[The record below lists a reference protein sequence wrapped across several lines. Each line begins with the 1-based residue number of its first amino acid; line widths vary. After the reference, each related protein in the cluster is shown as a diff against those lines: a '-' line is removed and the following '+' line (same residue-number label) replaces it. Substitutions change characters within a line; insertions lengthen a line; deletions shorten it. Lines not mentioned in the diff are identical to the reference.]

1 VATLDDGAAVRRLL
15 DRFGFGP
22 RPGELASAKAAG
34 FRATVAALL
43 DPAAPAHDTG
53 AVATPPP
60 NLGAAVLRP
69 GAAAKQQDPA
79 AKKQAQRAIAA
90 QELTLAGWWLDRMVA
105 TEAPFVERMT
115 WFWHGHFATSEQKVR
130 SPQLMQRQNETFRQ
144 QGTGSLITLAKSM
157 IVDPAMMVWL
167 DAQQNSVRAPN
178 ENLAREAMELFLLG
192 IGHYTEDDVRAAARA
207 LTGWTVDR
215 ATGTTRLVPRRHDNK
230 SKTILGAT
238 QNFDADSFVEL
249 VLSQAASPRFVA
261 GRIWYRLVSTTPPQA
276 DVLDRL
282 VAGYGP
288 NRDVHGLLTALAAE
302 PAFVDTAQ
310 TMVKQPVEWLVG
322 LLRAVGV
329 KPGQLPP
336 TAVHTVVNGLRALGQ
351 VPFEPPNVG
360 GWPADVAWLTTSAAL
375 TRLRL
380 AGALAA
386 RVDLTSVSAASS
398 AARPE
403 AVRVLLGVDAWSDRT
418 KAALAKVADD
428 ARQLFAIAAC
438 APEYIVSQ

>member
-1 VATLDDGAAVRRLL
+1 
-15 DRFGFGP
+15 
-22 RPGELASAKAAG
+22 
-34 FRATVAALL
+34 
-43 DPAAPAHDTG
+43 
-53 AVATPPP
+53 
-60 NLGAAVLRP
+60 VLRP
-69 GAAAKQQDPA
+69 GAAKQDAA
-79 AKKQAQRAIAA
+79 AKKQAVRAIAS
-90 QELTLAGWWLDRMVA
+90 QELTLAGWWLERMVA
-105 TEAPFVERMT
+105 TEAPLVERMT

-130 SPQLMQRQNETFRQ
+130 SPRLMQHQNETFRQ
-144 QGTGSLITLAKSM
+144 QGTGSMTTLAKSM

-215 ATGTTRLVPRRHDNK
+215 TNIAARLLPRRHDNNT
-230 SKTILGAT
+230 KTILGAT

-249 VLSQAASPRFVA
+249 VLSQQASPRFIA
-261 GRIWYRLVSTTPPQA
+261 GRIWYRLVSTTPPPA

-282 VAGYGP
+282 VAAYGP
-288 NRDVHGLLTALAAE
+288 NRDVHGLLVALAAE
-302 PAFVDTAQ
+302 PAFRDTAR

-336 TAVHTVVNGLRALGQ
+336 TVVHAVVNGLQALGQ
-351 VPFEPPNVG
+351 VPFLPPNVG

-375 TRLRL
+375 TRLKL
-380 AGALAA
+380 AEAVAT
-386 RVDLTSVSAASS
+386 RVDLTSVSAVSA

-403 AVRVLLGVDAWSDRT
+403 AVRVLLGVDTWSDRT
-418 KAALAKVADD
+418 KAALAKVAGD
-428 ARQLFAIAAC
+428 ARPLFAIAAC
-438 APEYIVSQ
+438 APEYLVSQ